1 MNRAADQKFLALLD
15 VYGADQ
21 SRWPADAVRQLA
33 KLTGDEAI
41 AAQQA
46 LREAEALD
54 RVLARASSVSEARQ
68 TALAD
73 RIMAAV
79 HEEAGRQVTEADGS
93 RVSASPAAVSNVI
106 ALRPRGNPG
115 APAVSAQRFAGID
128 WRAAAAMA
136 AALVIGIGVGMSGT
150 ASPTFQAV
158 AETVG
163 VSLERS
169 VLAFNDE
176 HGGTMAALDDEDV
189 L

>member
-33 KLTGDEAI
+33 ELKGEVAI
-41 AAQQA
+41 AAQQV
-46 LREAEALD
+46 LREAKALD
-54 RVLARASSVSEARQ
+54 RVLARASPVSEARQ
-68 TALAD
+68 LALAD

-79 HEEAGRQVTEADGS
+79 HKEAGRQVS
-93 RVSASPAAVSNVI
+93 PVSASPAVVSNVI
-106 ALRPRGNPG
+106 ALPTRQNRS
-115 APAVSAQRFAGID
+115 APAVSAQRSAGVD
-128 WRAAAAMA
+128 WRAAAALA

-176 HGGTMAALDDEDV
+176 HGGTLAALDDEDV